1 MKTWITTA
9 AIAALA
15 LLGATPNAEA
25 RDRHHHR
32 EYRHHMPDS
41 HIYIS
46 GHRSCG
52 TPIYR
57 QRYCVG
63 HDRYGRP
70 IWRTRVVA
78 APRYY
83 RSEGR
88 PRYRSAPVCPPSYPS
103 YGGYRRGGIVI
114 QGGFRL

>member
-9 AIAALA
+9 AVAALA

-25 RDRHHHR
+25 RDRHHR
-32 EYRHHMPDS
+32 QYRHHVPES

-46 GHRSCG
+46 GYRSCG

-57 QRYCVG
+57 ERFCAG

-78 APRYY
+78 APRHY
-83 RSEGR
+83 RSER
-88 PRYRSAPVCPPSYPS
+88 RSRYYSAPPRPA
-103 YGGYRRGGIVI
+103 YGGYRREGIVI